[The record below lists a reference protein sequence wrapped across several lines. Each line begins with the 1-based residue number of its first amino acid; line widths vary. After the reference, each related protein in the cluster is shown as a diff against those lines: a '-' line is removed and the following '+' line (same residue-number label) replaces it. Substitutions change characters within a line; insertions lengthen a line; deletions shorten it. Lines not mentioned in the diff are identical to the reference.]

1 MADHSVN
8 GTGSG
13 TNGHSQSRN
22 YIGRDSPPDSTA
34 RGLDRLPEPLQTEQV
49 RLRLSA
55 VRRIFVANTE
65 LRIAMAPPQSAEVT
79 TTPQVVEVT
88 LGEFRRFLE
97 RRAEVTTT
105 PQNVEVTLGDFRRVR
120 RFLERRQ
127 EQAALHQADA
137 PDPDEVATG
146 EEGDVEAAVED
157 CLVHHD
163 QVLVAGGQDGL
174 RAKAIEASKRV
185 RQEELTRCSSSL
197 V

>member
-34 RGLDRLPEPLQTEQV
+34 RGLDRLPEPLQTEQL

-105 PQNVEVTLGDFRRVR
+105 PQNVEVTLGDFRRVQ

-137 PDPDEVATG
+137 SDPDEVATVRRRVGLIPRLCILCSFEQWWQLQADFPG
-146 EEGDVEAAVED
+146 EDL
-157 CLVHHD
+157 CS
-163 QVLVAGGQDGL
+163 VA
-174 RAKAIEASKRV
+174 E
-185 RQEELTRCSSSL
+185 
-197 V
+197 